1 MPMVALSDI
10 GFFARYVFDNRA
22 TTSRAELKIASDMV
36 SWEYLR
42 KNFEKVTGK
51 NAEVLYLSI
60 EEWFDNLGTDWRQ
73 DQPIAAA
80 GKVGVD
86 TISWKDNMRAWWT
99 MYHDGIL
106 KRDLDWIRRINPN
119 GHTLESWMRE
129 HKYGERLWERG
140 TVLKNVEERMA
151 QMTPKEFK

>member
-1 MPMVALSDI
+1 MFAPVSQREDGTVVFATPMGDRSMPMVALSDI

-119 GHTLESWMRE
+119 GHT
-129 HKYGERLWERG
+129 
-140 TVLKNVEERMA
+140 
-151 QMTPKEFK
+151 